1 MRVEKITNAMF
12 NRTFEI
18 KPYNGGRSLPCF
30 DCPVRRMC
38 ERLNENGNIK
48 PTIDNS
54 QIPIKNPILK
64 IEQRNPMVDLACID
78 PEVGELYR
86 LMEKCKRE
94 LPAYT
99 IVDCGERQ
107 PQTKYTLVSKRGDKI
122 FSANSFGSFIIQIII
137 TTLGAALFIMIIGG
151 IVCGIASIFE

>member
-1 MRVEKITNAMF
+1 ML
-12 NRTFEI
+12 NRILEI
-18 KPYNGGRSLPCF
+18 RPYNGGRSLPCF
-30 DCPVRRMC
+30 DCPVRKMC
-38 ERLNENGNIK
+38 EGLDENGNIK
-48 PTIDNS
+48 PTIDDYQS
-54 QIPIKNPILK
+54 PIKNPILK
-64 IEQRNPMVDLACID
+64 IERHNPMVDLVSIY
-78 PEVGELYR
+78 PEFRELYR
-86 LMEKCKRE
+86 LMGKCKRE